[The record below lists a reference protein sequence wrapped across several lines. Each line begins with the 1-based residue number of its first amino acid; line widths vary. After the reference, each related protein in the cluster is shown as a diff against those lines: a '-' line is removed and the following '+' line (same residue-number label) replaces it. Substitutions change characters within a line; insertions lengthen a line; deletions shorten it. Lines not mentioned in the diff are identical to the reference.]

1 MADPL
6 YKILVVDDEPDL
18 EPLVKMRMRREI
30 RSKLYTFV
38 FAGNGIEALETLER
52 EGDIDLVLSD
62 INMPRMDGLTLLEQI
77 AGVEA
82 DMRAVIIS
90 AYGDMKNIRTAMN
103 RGAFDFI
110 IKPIDFDDF
119 RVTINRALAHLARWR
134 EALMSRDKLVSIQ
147 NELDVAKTIQQSI
160 LPTVFPETDGMQI
173 FGSMEPARAV
183 GGDFFF
189 VERFVD
195 GRIALAVADVSDK
208 GVPAAL
214 FMMLTRTL
222 LKGALRD
229 GAPPGRVLEEV
240 NDLLH
245 EDNDTAMFVTLFCG
259 IYDPHT
265 GGFTYANGGHNP
277 PLHVR
282 ADGSSEILPIT
293 GGIALG
299 VAPEFTFA
307 EDAIELAPGDSAVL
321 YTDGVTEAINAADEE
336 FGMER
341 LHAIFAETPG
351 LDAREGNIAI
361 FESLGT
367 FTGETPQFD
376 DITCLVL
383 HRKRPSPQ
391 AS

>member
-30 RSKLYTFV
+30 RSKMYTFV
-38 FAGNGIEALETLER
+38 FASNGVEALETLER
-52 EGDIDLVLSD
+52 EGDVDLVLSD

-77 AGVEA
+77 AGAEA
-82 DMRAVIIS
+82 DLRAVIIS

-119 RVTINRALAHLARWR
+119 RVTVNRALVHLAKWR
-134 EALMSRDKLVSIQ
+134 EALTSRDKLVTLQ
-147 NELDVAKTIQQSI
+147 NELDVAATIQQSI
-160 LPTVFPETDGMQI
+160 LPTVFPDTDGMQI

-189 VERFVD
+189 VERFLD
-195 GRIALAVADVSDK
+195 GRVALAVADVSDK

-259 IYDPHT
+259 IFDPHT

-307 EDAIELAPGDSAVL
+307 EGVIDLAPGDSAVL
-321 YTDGVTEAINAADEE
+321 YTDGVTEAINATDEE

-341 LHAIFAETPG
+341 LHDLFAERPG
-351 LDAREGNIAI
+351 LDARDGNSAI
-361 FESLGT
+361 FESLQE
-367 FTGETPQFD
+367 FTGDTPQFD

-383 HRKRPSPQ
+383 HRKDPSR

>member
-77 AGVEA
+77 AGAEA

-119 RVTINRALAHLARWR
+119 RVTINRALAHLAKWR

-383 HRKRPSPQ
+383 HRKHPSPQ